1 MQALMLG
8 CTENRMYEL
17 GTTEG
22 AGLADRLGGG

>member
-1 MQALMLG
+1 MQALVLR

-22 AGLADRLGGG
+22 AGQEDRLGGG

>member
-8 CTENRMYEL
+8 CTDNRMYEL

-22 AGLADRLGGG
+22 AGQEDRLGGG

>member
-1 MQALMLG
+1 VQALMLR

-17 GTTEG
+17 GNKEG

>member
-17 GTTEG
+17 GTKEG
-22 AGLADRLGGG
+22 AGQEDKSGGG